1 MHSFAAFLLCQLNE
15 KYPKIITHIKLI
27 HFRYKPGPAI
37 ADVPRRAR
45 LAARPRGRQQV
56 RVSLL
61 EARVREPGA
70 IIQVTL
76 IH

>member
-1 MHSFAAFLLCQLNE
+1 MTLRWHGDRYFHKILCEIGYCGLDPRIN
-15 KYPKIITHIKLI
+15 PLC
-27 HFRYKPGPAI
+27 
-37 ADVPRRAR
+37 VPRRAR

-76 IH
+76 TY